1 MNQDVSTTAAPAGYP
16 GYTDEVSVHY
26 LLYFMKRTY
35 LSIIS
40 GFTLGA
46 ASWAVVP
53 LVSDRFEPFDSELG
67 FYIGQSILSLV
78 AFYIGFSTGL
88 KYVFIFIIG
97 VYISSNAYPYIFGSS
112 ESRAW
117 ASLGLITALALCLYP
132 LVFGIAGKI
141 ACVGKVKYNNW
152 LKKDAAKRGAT

>member
-40 GFTLGA
+40 GFALGA

-78 AFYIGFSTGL
+78 ALYIW
-88 KYVFIFIIG
+88 FI
-97 VYISSNAYPYIFGSS
+97 
-112 ESRAW
+112 
-117 ASLGLITALALCLYP
+117 
-132 LVFGIAGKI
+132 
-141 ACVGKVKYNNW
+141 
-152 LKKDAAKRGAT
+152 